1 MSETAEANVPT
12 AEATE
17 SPVAEAV
24 KAPEVPSSGKI
35 LDLAK
40 KEAAF
45 VKKEVEYKTRL
56 AEAQKELEELQYYR
70 KAKETYKSNPEELLG
85 KLGIGYDELTNA
97 IIDYYDNKEKG
108 AKQPTIE
115 ELRKEIESEFLKRE
129 ETKTQK
135 EQAQAIEGFSKE
147 ISVFVKQNESTY
159 PHLTKLASTMGG
171 VESADEVIFQVVS
184 EYFQETGEILDLDT
198 AAATAEEY
206 FREEWGK
213 LNGVLSGTPK
223 VDTPAPTEK
232 GKENVVVSK
241 TENITDPVSISK
253 FKVKDNYTITNN
265 MRPVSSVPYKG
276 RNDDRR
282 DIIERAVATYEN
294 VSRRTK

>member
-282 DIIERAVATYEN
+282 DIIEKAVATYEN

>member
-265 MRPVSSVPYKG
+265 MRPVSSIPYKG

>member
-265 MRPVSSVPYKG
+265 TRPVSSVPYKG

-282 DIIERAVATYEN
+282 DIIERAVTTYEN